1 MTMEKMSD
9 LSHYKTTVSL
19 GGNVSV
25 LSIYICSNRKLYFH
39 HYSLLSSVFS
49 QPLSFISMADWAV
62 LNKREDQD
70 FDEEHVWGDYTSN
83 IKRVSKD
90 KDSGSSA
97 WTLPRKNIPKG
108 NALVVSDEPKGSSSS
123 SSAAA
128 APINIPDWSKVYGK
142 KNCKKGGLH
151 GYEDEDEEDEE
162 GDMVPPHEWIAR
174 KLARSQ
180 ISSFS
185 VCEGMGRTL
194 KGRDLS
200 KVRNAILTKTG
211 FIE

>member
-1 MTMEKMSD
+1 
-9 LSHYKTTVSL
+9 
-19 GGNVSV
+19 
-25 LSIYICSNRKLYFH
+25 
-39 HYSLLSSVFS
+39 
-49 QPLSFISMADWAV
+49 MADWV
-62 LNKREDQD
+62 GFKNKTTSSCEREDHD
-70 FDEEHVWGDYTSN
+70 FDEQDVWGECDYTSN

-90 KDSGSSA
+90 KDSSSSSSSSA
-97 WTLPRKNIPKG
+97 WTLPRKNIPKA
-108 NALVVSDEPKGSSSS
+108 NAHALLSDESFVKGSSSS
-123 SSAAA
+123 SSS
-128 APINIPDWSKVYGK
+128 APMNIPDWSKVYGK
-142 KNCKKGGLH
+142 KNCKNGALH
-151 GYEDEDEEDEE
+151 GYHNEDDDDDEE

>member
-1 MTMEKMSD
+1 
-9 LSHYKTTVSL
+9 
-19 GGNVSV
+19 
-25 LSIYICSNRKLYFH
+25 
-39 HYSLLSSVFS
+39 
-49 QPLSFISMADWAV
+49 MADWVV
-62 LNKREDQD
+62 LKNKTSSSGEREDQD
-70 FDEEHVWGDYTSN
+70 FDEEDVVWGDYH
-83 IKRVSKD
+83 SKD
-90 KDSGSSA
+90 KDFSSGSGSGSSA

-108 NALVVSDEPKGSSSS
+108 NALLLSDVVSDDPFVKGSSSS
-123 SSAAA
+123 SSA
-128 APINIPDWSKVYGK
+128 PMNIPDWSKVYGK
-142 KNCKKGGLH
+142 NCKKGDLH
-151 GYEDEDEEDEE
+151 GYDDEE